1 MPLSFRLLLYS
12 TANPLLLLLNV
23 DRLGSG
29 DVSLRYD
36 RWLEEGLL
44 AELILVVHISDI
56 DLRIRDRLL
65 SIPIPSNTNLKDCVA
80 WSSSAA
86 SCMRCQ
92 AADETVLHCLRDCGA
107 TMSIW
112 SKRNIISFGKVY
124 DGDEWLLRNIYS
136 LIDNYS
142 SNLMGVPFLL
152 NLPDATK
159 SHLVT
164 SELYAVSRQGLS
176 RLNELEGTSGIT
188 TRGCR

>member
-1 MPLSFRLLLYS
+1 MPLSFRVLLYS
-12 TANPLLLLLNV
+12 TANPLLLLLLLLNV
-23 DRLGSG
+23 DRVLPSILVYRL
-29 DVSLRYD
+29 DFFYLEVV
-36 RWLEEGLL
+36 EEGFL

-112 SKRNIISFGKVY
+112 SKNCCFVKLK
-124 DGDEWLLRNIYS
+124 D
-136 LIDNYS
+136 IDPN
-142 SNLMGVPFLL
+142 G
-152 NLPDATK
+152 
-159 SHLVT
+159 
-164 SELYAVSRQGLS
+164 
-176 RLNELEGTSGIT
+176 
-188 TRGCR
+188 